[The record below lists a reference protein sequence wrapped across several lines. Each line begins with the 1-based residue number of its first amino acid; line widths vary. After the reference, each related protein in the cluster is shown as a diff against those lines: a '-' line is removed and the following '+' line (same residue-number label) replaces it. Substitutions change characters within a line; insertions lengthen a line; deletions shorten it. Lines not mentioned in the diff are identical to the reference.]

1 MDVVGGQIDARDSLA
16 AEVNVLRREIACAVS
31 FGQDVAV
38 AQPVTLQRRSG
49 AAVGLQHAL
58 AIRVIGIGGAIR
70 ALNAVFR
77 VIDVKTGVAQVSGG
91 IVGEAKGTVRA
102 IPDL

>member
-1 MDVVGGQIDARDSLA
+1 
-16 AEVNVLRREIACAVS
+16 
-31 FGQDVAV
+31 
-38 AQPVTLQRRSG
+38 
-49 AAVGLQHAL
+49 
-58 AIRVIGIGGAIR
+58 
-70 ALNAVFR
+70 LNAVFR